1 MMGDKTMLER
11 LKNYRDSLAELEEER
26 ERLLSLETQLFR
38 MTSQITGMPRGS
50 AEQDRMA
57 AMIARRIE
65 LQEII
70 QENVNRLDAERC
82 ELERY
87 VLTLPDPVLKR
98 IVRLRYFQGLGWVA
112 IGHKMGSMSES
123 GVRSILSRWFDR
135 TE

>member
-1 MMGDKTMLER
+1 MGDKTMLAR
-11 LKNYRDSLAELEEER
+11 LKKYRDSLAELEEER
-26 ERLLSLETQLFR
+26 ERLLSLEAQLFR

-65 LQEII
+65 IQAII
-70 QENVNRLDAERC
+70 QDNVYRLDAERR
-82 ELERY
+82 ELEQY
-87 VLTLPDPVLKR
+87 VSELSDPVLRR
-98 IVRLRYFQGLGWVA
+98 IIRLRYFRGLSWVA